1 MSISVVDYLHAFAA
15 AFVIDHFVIIGLSH
29 GSLSVLHTSLE
40 NSHILWSF
48 DPMSYLGANY
58 LMVQLTVEQ
67 ADMGT
72 NVCFW
77 DYLYR

>member
-1 MSISVVDYLHAFAA
+1 
-15 AFVIDHFVIIGLSH
+15 
-29 GSLSVLHTSLE
+29 
-40 NSHILWSF
+40 
-48 DPMSYLGANY
+48 MSYLGANY

-72 NVCFW
+72 NVCFG

>member
-1 MSISVVDYLHAFAA
+1 M
-15 AFVIDHFVIIGLSH
+15 LS
-29 GSLSVLHTSLE
+29 LLHTSLE

-67 ADMGT
+67 VDMGT
-72 NVCFW
+72 KFVFRITCIDRFSSHNSSPSIFNDLGLLSLWQRRLCFW
-77 DYLYR
+77 